1 MIQPAETTAR
11 EPVYLS
17 LIPFFLE
24 AAGGNRA
31 DARAAAEAAIAGLNP
46 ATMDE
51 FFLAAQIVVYNLAS
65 FDSLRWSKEA
75 PDLAPSA
82 ALRLRGNANAMHR
95 AAMQCR
101 KALDQRRKAAAA
113 PANPP
118 ATHVPPPSAERTYTE
133 ADVREAVR
141 CAAAVLSEARA
152 AAQSQPPMNRAA
164 RRAAK
169 IQAQRAQRAAAHAA
183 AA

>member
-1 MIQPAETTAR
+1 MNPSADTIAR
-11 EPVYLS
+11 DQVYLS
-17 LIPFFLE
+17 LAPFFLE
-24 AAGGNRA
+24 AAGNNA
-31 DARAAAEAAIAGLNP
+31 SDARAAAEAAVASLHP
-46 ATMDE
+46 TTMDE

-65 FDSLRWSKEA
+65 FDSLRWSKER
-75 PDLAPSA
+75 PDLAPST

-113 PANPP
+113 PRTADPTP
-118 ATHVPPPSAERTYTE
+118 TPERTYTE

-141 CAAAVLSEARA
+141 RAAAVLAETREAI
-152 AAQSQPPMNRAA
+152 QPKPAMNRAA

-169 IQAQRAQRAAAHAA
+169 IQAQRAQRAAA
-183 AA
+183 